1 MSTTLASTASATPA
15 TPADLA
21 TLDLDQLATEDIT
34 LAGFTGESATNFMLK
49 AAIAADQLR
58 LRLVGYVPQD
68 VTEEFT
74 QLLTELRTSSYL
86 GGYYT
91 AAIGEAL

>member
-1 MSTTLASTASATPA
+1 MTALATASATPT

-21 TLDLDQLATEDIT
+21 QLDTEDVT
-34 LAGFTGESATNFMLK
+34 LAGFTGESATSFMTK
-49 AAIAADQLR
+49 AAIAADQLG
-58 LRLVGYVPQD
+58 LRLLGYVPQD
-68 VTEEFT
+68 VAEEF
-74 QLLTELRTSSYL
+74 QRLLTELRTCSYL

>member
-1 MSTTLASTASATPA
+1 MTTLTTASATPT

-21 TLDLDQLATEDIT
+21 QLDQLATEDVT
-34 LAGFTGESATNFMLK
+34 LAGFTGESASGFMLK
-49 AAIAADQLR
+49 AAIAADQLGVR
-58 LRLVGYVPQD
+58 LLGYIPQD
-68 VTEEFT
+68 VAEEFT
-74 QLLTELRTSSYL
+74 KLLTELRTCSYL